1 VTTKV
6 SHYFTPAPPVP
17 AGRRNV
23 RYDDGE
29 RAFRF
34 HTAPGV
40 FSRGAIDLGSRLLLR
55 TVDASGAHS
64 VLDLGCGYGVIG
76 IVLAAR
82 APEAQVL
89 LLDVNPRAVALAQE
103 NITLNGVRN
112 AEARV
117 SDGCGSVAGMAFDRI
132 LFNPPIRAGRAV
144 VLRLLGE
151 ARACLA
157 PGGRLYLVART
168 NQGARTLGRL
178 MGTHFDSVSEIGRGS
193 GYRVYEGCRV

>member
-1 VTTKV
+1 VTTEV

-17 AGRRNV
+17 AGRRII
-23 RYDDGE
+23 RYDDGRHE
-29 RAFRF
+29 FRF
-34 HTAPGV
+34 HTAAGV
-40 FSRGAIDLGSRLLLR
+40 FSRGAVDLGSRLLLR
-55 TVDASGAHS
+55 AADAAGAHS
-64 VLDLGCGYGVIG
+64 ILDLGCGYGVIG
-76 IVLAAR
+76 IVLATR
-82 APEAQVL
+82 APEAHVV
-89 LLDVNPRAVALAQE
+89 LLDVNPRAVALTRE

-117 SDGCGSVAGMAFDRI
+117 SDGCASVARMTFDRI
-132 LFNPPIRAGRAV
+132 MFNPPIRAGRAV

-178 MGTHFDSVSEIGRGS
+178 MGATFDSVLEISRGS
-193 GYRVYEGCRV
+193 GYRVYEGRRV